1 MLSDI
6 EIAQAAKPLP
16 IAEIADRLG
25 ILSDE
30 LEPYGKYKAKITQ
43 SAFSRTVSKP
53 DGKLILVTAIN
64 PTPAGEGKTT
74 TTVALGQAMKQIG
87 KNAIIALRE
96 PSLGPVFGIK
106 GGAAGGGYSQV
117 IPMEDIN
124 LHFTGDIHAITA
136 ANNLLC
142 ALIDNHINHGNALR
156 LDTRRIYFR
165 RCMDMNDRALREIII
180 GMGGKVNGFM
190 RSDGFNITAASEVMA
205 VLCLCTD
212 INDLKKRLGD
222 ILVGYDLDSNAVFC
236 RQLNAQGALAALLK
250 DAVNPNLVQTLEGTP
265 CLMHGGPFA
274 NIAHGCNSVRATK
287 LGLKLADY
295 CITEAGFGADLG
307 AQKFFDIKCR
317 AAGLTPSAVVL
328 VATVRALKYNAGIS
342 KSELGNDNP
351 AAVEKGGV
359 NLAAHIENI
368 KKYGLPVVVAVNR
381 FPSDTPDEIAAVI
394 KIAEQNGADCA
405 VSDGFSQGG
414 KGAALLA
421 EKVVAAVE
429 RGGMFKPLCTDEMTV
444 TQKIERI
451 ATEIYGAGSVVLE
464 EAAQKKLN
472 EISALGLNTLPVCI
486 AKTQYSLT
494 DDPKQLGRPKNFRL
508 TVRDLRLCTGA
519 GFVVALTGDIMTM
532 PGLPKT
538 PAANTIDIDQNG
550 LISGLF

>member
-6 EIAQAAKPLP
+6 DIAQSVKPPPISEIA
-16 IAEIADRLG
+16 ERLG
-25 ILSDE
+25 ILPDE
-30 LEPYGKYKAKITQ
+30 LEPYGKYKAKIAQ
-43 SAFSRTVSKP
+43 SAFSRTESQP
-53 DGKLILVTAIN
+53 DGKLVLVTAIN

-74 TTVALGQAMKQIG
+74 TTVALGQAMKHIG

-106 GGAAGGGYSQV
+106 GGAAGGGHSQV

-124 LHFTGDIHAITA
+124 LHFTGDMHAVTA

-142 ALIDNHINHGNALR
+142 ALIDNHINHDNALR

-165 RCMDMNDRALREIII
+165 RCMDMNDRALREVIAGI
-180 GMGGKVNGFM
+180 GGKANGFM

-212 INDLKKRLGD
+212 IGDLKKRLGD
-222 ILVGYDLDSNAVFC
+222 ILVGYDLDGNAVFC
-236 RQLNAQGALAALLK
+236 RQLNAQGAMAALLK

-317 AAGLTPSAVVL
+317 AAGLKPSAVVL
-328 VATVRALKYNAGIS
+328 VATVRALKHNAGIA
-342 KSELGNDNP
+342 KSELGRENA
-351 AAVEKGGV
+351 AAVENGGV

-381 FPSDTPDEIAAVI
+381 FPTDTPEEIAAVL

-405 VSDGFSQGG
+405 VSDGFSEGG
-414 KGAALLA
+414 KGAAFLA
-421 EKVVAAVE
+421 EKVVAAA
-429 RGGMFKPLCTDEMTV
+429 RDGGVFRPLCADGMTI
-444 TQKIERI
+444 TEKIERI
-451 ATEIYGAGSVVLE
+451 AIEIYGASKVVIE
-464 EAAQKKLN
+464 EAAQKKLD
-472 EISALGLNTLPVCI
+472 EISALGLDTLPVCI

-494 DDPKQLGRPKNFRL
+494 DDPKQLGRPRNFRL

-538 PAANTIDIDQNG
+538 PAANTIDIDRNG

>member
-30 LEPYGKYKAKITQ
+30 LVLYGNYKAKITQ
-43 SAFSRTVSKP
+43 AAFVRTAEKP

-74 TTVALGQAMKQIG
+74 TTVALGQAMKHIG

-124 LHFTGDIHAITA
+124 LHFTGDIYAVTT

-142 ALIDNHINHGNALR
+142 ALIDNHIHHGNALR
-156 LDTRRIYFR
+156 LDTRRIYFS
-165 RCMDMNDRALREIII
+165 RCMDMNDRALREIIVGI
-180 GMGGKVNGFM
+180 GGKANGFM
-190 RSDGFNITAASEVMA
+190 RSDGFNITAASEIMA
-205 VLCLCTD
+205 VLCLCSD

-222 ILVGYDLDSNAVFC
+222 ILIGYDLDGNAVFS
-236 RQLNAQGALAALLK
+236 RQLNAQGAMAAILK
-250 DAVNPNLVQTLEGTP
+250 DAVNPNLIQTLEGTP
-265 CLMHGGPFA
+265 CVMHGGPFA

-328 VATVRALKYNAGIS
+328 VATVRALKHNAGIS
-342 KSELGNDNP
+342 KSELSKENVS
-351 AAVEKGGV
+351 AVEKGGV
-359 NLAAHIENI
+359 NLIAHIENI

-381 FPSDTPDEIAAVI
+381 FPTDTPDEITAVL

-405 VSDGFSQGG
+405 VSDGFAAGG

-421 EKVVAAVE
+421 EKVVAAADQ
-429 RGGMFKPLCTDEMTV
+429 GGKFTPLCTDEMTV
-444 TQKIERI
+444 TEKIERI
-451 ATEIYGAGSVVLE
+451 ATQIYGANKVVIE
-464 EAAQKKLN
+464 EAAQKKLA
-472 EISALGLNTLPVCI
+472 EITALGLNTLPVCI

-494 DDPKQLGRPKNFRL
+494 DDPKQLGRPVNFKL
-508 TVRDLRLCTGA
+508 TVRDMRLSAGA